1 MANYIPRNKI
11 IIQTNKTMKYTI
23 KEETLNAV
31 LNYLVQQQ
39 YKDVAVLIQLIQSD
53 LSNKEEKEGED

>member
-1 MANYIPRNKI
+1 
-11 IIQTNKTMKYTI
+11 MKYTI

-53 LSNKEEKEGED
+53 LNSNKEENKEGED

>member
-1 MANYIPRNKI
+1 
-11 IIQTNKTMKYTI
+11 MKYTI

-53 LSNKEEKEGED
+53 LNNNKEENKKGED

>member
-1 MANYIPRNKI
+1 
-11 IIQTNKTMKYTI
+11 MKYII

-53 LSNKEEKEGED
+53 LNSNKEEKEGED

>member
-1 MANYIPRNKI
+1 
-11 IIQTNKTMKYTI
+11 MKYTI

-53 LSNKEEKEGED
+53 LSNKEENKEGED